1 MLTWAKLFQTVQYD
15 LMKLFIQFIHKK
27 KKDLLVN
34 WTSLNVTGESQVLSY
49 ALYNYKPK
57 V

>member
-27 KKDLLVN
+27 KEGFVSELDITKCN
-34 WTSLNVTGESQVLSY
+34 WRKSGAVICSL
-49 ALYNYKPK
+49 
-57 V
+57 